1 MKKEH
6 WLAGWS
12 RIGESEFK
20 ALAGE
25 AFKKDPTVRASLR
38 QALISRSRESQ
49 VPGETVNRCL
59 KWIDEISEE

>member
-1 MKKEH
+1 MKKER

-20 ALAGE
+20 ELAEE
-25 AFKKDPTVRASLR
+25 AFKKDPTIRASLR

-49 VPGETVNRCL
+49 VPGEIVTRCL
-59 KWIDEISEE
+59 KWVDEIPPE